1 MYPLRLL
8 SSVAIAP
15 SPEHVPLPSCR
26 RLYRVV
32 FLIHFTMFNPY
43 IAHISEQTGMSES
56 EVRESATPATL
67 TLADANRYGFE
78 SIEEYE
84 EAIREYVYG

>member
-1 MYPLRLL
+1 
-8 SSVAIAP
+8 
-15 SPEHVPLPSCR
+15 
-26 RLYRVV
+26 
-32 FLIHFTMFNPY
+32 MFNPY

-56 EVRESATPATL
+56 EVREYATPATL

>member
-1 MYPLRLL
+1 M
-8 SSVAIAP
+8 SGGV
-15 SPEHVPLPSCR
+15 
-26 RLYRVV
+26 LYIIS
-32 FLIHFTMFNPY
+32 LMFNPY

-56 EVRESATPATL
+56 EVREYATPATL

-78 SIEEYE
+78 SIDAYE

>member
-1 MYPLRLL
+1 M
-8 SSVAIAP
+8 
-15 SPEHVPLPSCR
+15 
-26 RLYRVV
+26 
-32 FLIHFTMFNPY
+32 TFNPY

-56 EVRESATPATL
+56 EVREYATPATL

-78 SIEEYE
+78 SIDAYE